1 VAVAIAVLYYRTRRN
16 EALVRAVD
24 HGD

>member
-1 VAVAIAVLYYRTRRN
+1 VAVAMAVLYYRTRRN